1 MIMGKKIKGEFLV
14 IASNVHNAKK
24 IQKAYRRR
32 SDIERCFKNMKSQG
46 FNLENTHMTSI
57 KRLMKL
63 MKLMN
68 LMKLMCLIAV
78 AILIASLMGLQEKC
92 PFKKTLVCPL
102 YSHFTMGLR
111 ALKSSL
117 YTSDILKYLQSLAHS
132 ILTEG

>member
-57 KRLMKL
+57 KRLMK
-63 MKLMN
+63 